1 MVAFQDAA
9 QGLSRAQ
16 ATPDNVDDDGDIIDR
31 LPLTE
36 LGNSKPS
43 SPFLNP
49 SIPRSLTASPMSM
62 SDYDGLS
69 PHYPRA
75 LSPAPHAHR
84 RHRRAK
90 LLDAVTR
97 FWARNR
103 GVILVA
109 SAQLF
114 GALMN
119 LAARLLELEANM
131 HPLQILFARMS
142 MTTVLSLLYMWQ
154 NKVPDFPF
162 GAKGIRGVL
171 VIRGVSGFFGI
182 YGMWYSMMYL
192 PLAEATVITFLAP
205 MLAGYI
211 CHILMKDPF
220 TRKEQIA
227 SVIALAGVVLI
238 ARPTS
243 LFGTTTTTPTTNDPT
258 IPHGSTNTTTPTA
271 THPANHPTDEP
282 TPAQR
287 LVAILVA
294 LLGVLGAAGAYTTI
308 RYIGKRAH
316 ALITVTYFSVWSTL
330 VSTACLVLFPL
341 LGLTQDGPPRRIS
354 FAGLLPA
361 SAYHWFLLLSLGAC
375 GFVMQFMLTAGIG
388 GEKSNRATAMVYTHM
403 LFAAGFDR
411 WVFGHRMGVVSLV
424 GCGLIVGSALWAA
437 LGRKVGGGL
446 GGKEGD
452 VERGGRERRGGRGSE
467 EGVPMLDGVGVDFH
481 RGEEVR
487 GGGLS
492 GR

>member
-1 MVAFQDAA
+1 
-9 QGLSRAQ
+9 
-16 ATPDNVDDDGDIIDR
+16 
-31 LPLTE
+31 
-36 LGNSKPS
+36 
-43 SPFLNP
+43 
-49 SIPRSLTASPMSM
+49 
-62 SDYDGLS
+62 
-69 PHYPRA
+69 
-75 LSPAPHAHR
+75 
-84 RHRRAK
+84 
-90 LLDAVTR
+90 
-97 FWARNR
+97 
-103 GVILVA
+103 
-109 SAQLF
+109 
-114 GALMN
+114 MN
-119 LAARLLELEANM
+119 LAARLLELEGEM

-142 MTTVLSLLYMWQ
+142 MTTILSLLYMWR
-154 NKVPDFPF
+154 NKVPDFPL

-211 CHILMKDPF
+211 CHILLKDPF
-220 TRKEQIA
+220 TRKEQLA

-243 LFGTTTTTPTTNDPT
+243 LFGTTSSTNDPIVSHT
-258 IPHGSTNTTTPTA
+258 ETNSTTPGTRPSTN
-271 THPANHPTDEP
+271 PADEP

-330 VSTACLVLFPL
+330 VSTACLILFPL
-341 LGLTQDGPPRRIS
+341 LNIGQDQPPRVN
-354 FAGLLPA
+354 FAGLLPS
-361 SAYHWFLLLSLGAC
+361 SAYEWFLLLSLGVC
-375 GFVMQFMLTAGIG
+375 GFVMQFMMTAGIG

-411 WVFGHRMGVVSLV
+411 WVFGHQMGVVSLV

-437 LGRKVGGGL
+437 LGKKQGSGQGR
-446 GGKEGD
+446 KEGD
-452 VERGGRERRGGRGSE
+452 VERGERDGDGMGSE
-467 EGVPMLDGVGVDFH
+467 EGMPMLDGVGVD
-481 RGEEVR
+481 REEEVED
-487 GGGLS
+487 GGLP